1 MRENASLSGCIGQFD
16 LEFVE
21 REATPKFL
29 MKLGIQLHLSGL
41 SLSNTVSIIEV
52 FGVERSRSTVHNWV
66 HKADLQ
72 PEEGRQ
78 PTQVAV
84 DETVVQINDEQYWLY
99 AAVETESNEFLHT
112 RLETTTNSGLAQR
125 FLAELRDKHD
135 LDDATILIDGSN
147 SLNAAC
153 SRLGLTYHV
162 PRHGD
167 RNSVERVFREV
178 KRRTVAFSNYFSH
191 VQPGTAD
198 DWLTTFAFAW
208 NRLI

>member
-1 MRENASLSGCIGQFD
+1 MPENAGLSGCIGQFD

-21 REATPKFL
+21 REATPRFL

-41 SLSNTVSIIEV
+41 SLSNTVSILDV

-66 HKADLQ
+66 HKADLR
-72 PEEGRQ
+72 PEEGRH

-84 DETVVQINDEQYWLY
+84 DETVVQIDDERYWLY
-99 AAVETESNEFLHT
+99 AAVDTASNEFLHT
-112 RLETTTNSGLAQR
+112 RLEPTTNSGLAQR
-125 FLAELRDKHD
+125 FLAELRDKHN
-135 LDDATILIDGSN
+135 LNGATILIDGSK

-162 PRHGD
+162 RRHGD

-178 KRRTVAFSNYFSH
+178 KRRTVAFSNCFSH
-191 VQPGTAD
+191 VQPDTAD
-198 DWLTTFAFAW
+198 EWLATFAFAW